1 MVLFDE
7 FDALG
12 KERSDPADHGE
23 LRRVVNAYLQLLD
36 RYRGPS
42 LLIAAT
48 NHEAVLDY
56 ALWRRFDEIFE
67 VPEPTDD
74 MIVQIIQLHL
84 DGRLSEQDIRSEA
97 LRLAG
102 LPHAAAE
109 RCALDT
115 LRSALL
121 EGAPS
126 VQARHLHEAVDRTL
140 ARRWT

>member
-1 MVLFDE
+1 LFDE

-12 KERSDPADHGE
+12 KERSDAADHGE

-48 NHEAVLDY
+48 NHAAVLDY
-56 ALWRRFDEIFE
+56 ALWRRFDDVFE
-67 VPEPTDD
+67 VGWPSDHAL
-74 MIVQIIQLHL
+74 VQIIRKHL
-84 DGRLSEQDIRSEA
+84 GKRLPEQAIRFEADRLS
-97 LRLAG
+97 G

-109 RCALDT
+109 RCAVDA

-121 EGAPS
+121 EGVSIQP
-126 VQARHLHEAVDRTL
+126 RHLHEAVDDALR
-140 ARRWT
+140 RRWT